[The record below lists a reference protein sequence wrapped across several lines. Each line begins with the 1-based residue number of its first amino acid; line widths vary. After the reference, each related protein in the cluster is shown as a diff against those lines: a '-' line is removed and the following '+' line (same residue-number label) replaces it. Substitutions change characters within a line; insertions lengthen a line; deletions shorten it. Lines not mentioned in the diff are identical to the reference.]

1 MFIDAHSIPAGTL
14 IESDICIVG
23 GGAAGIA
30 MAREFLSSP
39 LRVTLLESGS
49 MEFEPKTQELYSGAS
64 VGLPYPAIDT
74 SRLRFFGGTT
84 NHWGGWCLPF
94 DPIDFEARDGLPY
107 RGWPFGRS
115 YLDPWYRRTQPIFEL
130 GPYDYQPADWGIRP
144 AAIPA
149 PFNGPNFVCKMLQN
163 SPPTRFGTFY
173 EPDLRKAERVTV
185 CLHANARRFEANDAG
200 SEVSELSV
208 ATLDGN
214 AFRVKARIYVLAAG
228 GIENAR
234 LLLVSGKEDRGGL
247 GNEHDLVGRFFM
259 VHLQYSGGT
268 IALADPYTDL
278 SFYTNVT
285 SNGIVYEPF
294 NHRFVTFVWLAE
306 DVMRRRAL
314 PNIKLAWSF
323 DYAPEIRT
331 IAAVRRLSHDG
342 WSDDIRTDLAI
353 VMHDLGG
360 AADFLW
366 RKALSRPAAP
376 VLALNLECTS
386 EPMPNPESRIRLGD
400 TRDALGMRR
409 VVVDWKLAA
418 EDRNNAAAII
428 RLLGTE
434 VGRTGF
440 GRLRT
445 NFDDA
450 TAWPPDMY
458 GDEHHMGTT
467 RMHQDPA
474 QGVVD
479 ENCRLHGVSN
489 LYVAGSSVFPVAGA
503 ANPTM
508 TIVALALR
516 LADRL
521 KEMLK

>member
-1 MFIDAHSIPAGTL
+1 MFIDAHSIPDGTV

-30 MAREFLSSP
+30 MAREFLSSR

-49 MEFEPKTQELYSGAS
+49 MEFEPKTQQLYAGTS
-64 VGLPYPAIDT
+64 VGRPYPYLDT

-94 DPIDFEARDGLPY
+94 DSIDFEVRDGLPY
-107 RGWPFGRS
+107 RGWPFDRS
-115 YLDPWYRRTQPIFEL
+115 YLDPWYRRTQPILQL
-130 GPYDYQPADWGIRP
+130 GPYNYRPFDWGIRP

-149 PFNGPNFVCKMLQN
+149 PFNGPTFVCKMLQN

-173 EPDLRKAERVTV
+173 EPDLRKAEQVTV

-200 SEVSELSV
+200 SEVSALSV
-208 ATLDGN
+208 ATLDGKE
-214 AFRVKARIYVLAAG
+214 FRVKARAYVLAAG

-234 LLLVSGKEDRGGL
+234 LLLVSGKENGAGL

-259 VHLQYSGGT
+259 VHLQYTGGT

-278 SFYTNVT
+278 SFYTNIT
-285 SNGIVYEPF
+285 SNGILYAPF
-294 NHRFVTFVWLAE
+294 NQRFVTFVGLS
-306 DVMRRRAL
+306 DDIMRSRAL
-314 PNIKLAWSF
+314 PNIKIAWSF
-323 DYAPEIRT
+323 EFAPEMRAID
-331 IAAVRRLSHDG
+331 AVRRLTHGG
-342 WSDDIRTDLAI
+342 WSDDIRGDLAI
-353 VMHDLGG
+353 IMHDLGG
-360 AADFLW
+360 TADFLW
-366 RKALSRPAAP
+366 RKATSRPALP
-376 VLALNLECTS
+376 VLALNLDCTS

-400 TRDALGMRR
+400 ERDALGMRR

-418 EDRNNAAAII
+418 EDRDNADAII

-445 NFDDA
+445 GFDGP

-458 GDEHHMGTT
+458 GDEHHIGTT
-467 RMHQDPA
+467 KMHKDPA

-479 ENCRLHGVSN
+479 ENCRLHGVGN
-489 LYVAGSSVFPVAGA
+489 LYVAGSSVFPVAGV

-521 KEMLK
+521 KESLA